1 MASPPAVSKAPFPA
15 PPPFWREF
23 TAENITRL
31 ESIKKE
37 SKGTSSLSQP
47 SWKPSDLRALDL
59 PTELR
64 HLVPPHPPTEAT
76 YRIFG
81 QPQSVTTSL
90 PSLSSQGVTQ
100 LFPDTPPSS
109 PSKSPVAY
117 LLLLAK
123 SLLLNFNE
131 FTSILSSNPVE
142 AADKLDDIKTLFVN
156 AHYLINMY
164 RPHQARETLI
174 LMMEEQIR
182 GAEKEIEECDRVSKT
197 IKDLLEELENEGNR
211 NGARE
216 PNLGIEGASPSVK
229 KENEDRALWA
239 AIHAL
244 G

>member
-1 MASPPAVSKAPFPA
+1 MDFGLFAD
-15 PPPFWREF
+15 
-23 TAENITRL
+23 I
-31 ESIKKE
+31 
-37 SKGTSSLSQP
+37 SQ
-47 SWKPSDLRALDL
+47 
-59 PTELR
+59 
-64 HLVPPHPPTEAT
+64 
-76 YRIFG
+76 
-81 QPQSVTTSL
+81 VTTSL

-131 FTSILSSNPVE
+131 FTSILSSNPAE

-182 GAEKEIEECDRVSKT
+182 GAEKEINECDRISTT
-197 IKDLLEELENEGNR
+197 IKDLLEELEKTGN
-211 NGARE
+211 ADQVSK
-216 PNLGIEGASPSVK
+216 PKLGIEDASRDFK
-229 KENEDRALWA
+229 KETEVRDLWA
-239 AIHAL
+239 TIHAL
-244 G
+244 E